1 MAATDERSR
10 HSVSNC
16 CASLARLAPSAERMD
31 SSAARSAVLAIKRFA
46 TFVQAISRIST
57 TPAIS
62 ISEAFFTGPASPSW
76 SEAILGRCL
85 TLSIFPR
92 RETIHLGVKCFAGL
106 RPRDTRFEPRDC
118 VPPIVTPSKRRRFP
132 QNGASRVVEPGRRHP
147 DDGERDSINPNRGT
161 QDSPVAREKVLPEP
175 ITDDR
180 DCVVSGC
187 ILLGHEPS
195 SQ

>member
-1 MAATDERSR
+1 MTDTQMAIDPPMTHEAKVRRFYDDGEAGEGAGRAYTELMGNVWHHGARDAERAGKSVLERSHPR
-10 HSVSNC
+10 TLFDIV
-16 CASLARLAPSAERMD
+16 D
-31 SSAARSAVLAIKRFA
+31 
-46 TFVQAISRIST
+46 IST
-57 TPAIS
+57 A
-62 ISEAFFTGPASPSW
+62 
-76 SEAILGRCL
+76 
-85 TLSIFPR
+85 R
-92 RETIHLGVKCFAGL
+92 RETIHLGVKCLAGL

-147 DDGERDSINPNRGT
+147 NDGERDSINPNRGT

-195 SQ
+195 SQYRLCAEG